1 MTPEEYHTASP
12 ISRIEAEKHRLLLP
26 QSHVSARWAAVGLA
40 AVAWVPLLV
49 FSAIQGLALAHPD
62 VPFLKDFST
71 HARFLL
77 AIPAFVVTDL
87 PARLRLRE
95 ILGQFSRSRL
105 IFEKDR
111 SKFARI
117 VADASKWRDSGR
129 AQITLLA
136 LAYGTTYLNFLQFR
150 ADFARTWYVPS
161 PAAHVSVAGYWFLL
175 VALPMFQF
183 FIYRWLYQTCIWAAL
198 LWRVSRLHLDLSA
211 AHPDRAAGLSFL
223 GKSLAPFG
231 MIGFA
236 FGAVLSGLIA
246 NQMFFHGGALQ
257 SFVAVYGALI
267 ALTLVLFAGPLLF
280 FTPKLIRLK
289 YRERLKYGAVL
300 ARRTRSFE
308 HTWDR
313 SDSNDSNERSVQAS
327 AAVPSLADLRNS
339 FDLVL
344 RMRVVVALPMD
355 LIPLAVP
362 TLLPALP
369 LVATAVPMNEIFK
382 LLLHLVG

>member
-1 MTPEEYHTASP
+1 LTPEEHHAASP
-12 ISRIEAEKHRLLLP
+12 ISRLEAEKLRLFFP
-26 QSHVSARWAAVGLA
+26 QSRVSARWAAIALA
-40 AVAWVPLLV
+40 VVAWVPLLV
-49 FSAIQGLALAHPD
+49 FSAIQGSAWAHPD
-62 VPFLKDFST
+62 VPFLKDFAT
-71 HARFLL
+71 HVRLLL
-77 AIPAFVVTDL
+77 AIPAFVLADL

-95 ILGQFSRSRL
+95 IVGQFSRSRL

-111 SKFARI
+111 LEFTSI
-117 VADASKWRDSGR
+117 VEDASKWWDLGR
-129 AQITLLA
+129 AQIVLLA
-136 LAYGTTYLNFLQFR
+136 LAYATTYLNFLQFR
-150 ADFARTWYVPS
+150 AHFAHTWYVPS
-161 PAAHVSVAGYWFLL
+161 PAEHVSVAGYWFLL
-175 VALPMFQF
+175 VALPIFQY
-183 FIYRWLYQTCIWAAL
+183 FIYRWLYQTCVWAAL

-223 GKSLAPFG
+223 GKSLASFG
-231 MIGFA
+231 TIGFA

-246 NQMFFHGGALQ
+246 NRMFFHGDALQ
-257 SFVAVYGALI
+257 SFVPVYGALI
-267 ALTLVLFAGPLLF
+267 ALTLVLFAGPLLP

-313 SDSNDSNERSVQAS
+313 FDLNDSNERSVQVS

-344 RMRVVVALPMD
+344 KMRIVVALPMD
-355 LIPLAVP
+355 LVPLVVL

-369 LVATAVPMNEIFK
+369 LVATAVPMGEIFK
-382 LLLHLVG
+382 FLLHLIG